1 MPEIFSNRKFQIISG
16 ITIILILGI
25 ILFAIFGNKKPPPV
39 AANVPITL
47 NWWTVQ
53 NPDYYQDAINEFRS
67 FPGNQNVT
75 INLVPVEYNRGEDYY
90 RKLIM
95 EFARNNAPDI
105 FSLKND
111 DFPAWREFLT
121 PIKNIY
127 NSSNSLLLANYRT
140 EFVDLV
146 VKDTVFRDQIY
157 GITPFVD
164 NLQLYYNKDILG
176 QVGIPLP
183 PKTWQE
189 VESHIQLINR
199 KGSDSKNAFL
209 RSGISL
215 GTGLTAANGDI
226 IRDANVQNFYD
237 IIPAMILQN
246 GGQIYDF
253 QNDNSTFGSGRNT
266 TDLNSGKITANNF
279 DSSKD
284 ADPSLIAL
292 RYYLS
297 FANITSSRYSWSV
310 DSPNNYQNF
319 LEGKLAYLIDYSGFN
334 KTIKAGNNRLN
345 YGVAE
350 LPQLDTKIK
359 KTYGYFF
366 AEAINKNLET
376 KAVENPNNAVAVTKL
391 QKARE
396 FLFYLSTPS
405 TQEKFVSKAGLPS
418 SRKDLINKQLNGDEY
433 VRLFSLGAL
442 YADNYYKPDVAA
454 TERMWGKLIYR
465 VQFEN
470 KPLQESLN
478 QAINEYNLM
487 VQKGA
492 KIRI

>member
-16 ITIILILGI
+16 IVIILILGI
-25 ILFAIFGNKKPPPV
+25 ILFMVFANRPKAQV
-39 AANVPITL
+39 VANVPVTL

-53 NPDYYQDAINEFRS
+53 KPEYYQDAIAEFKT
-67 FPGNQNVT
+67 FPGNQSVT
-75 INLVPVEYNRGEDYY
+75 INLIPVEYNRGEDYY
-90 RKLIM
+90 QKLIM
-95 EFARNNAPDI
+95 EFARGSAPDI

-121 PIKNIY
+121 PIKNVY

-140 EFVDLV
+140 DFVDLV

-157 GITPFVD
+157 GTASFVD
-164 NLQLYYNKDILG
+164 NLQLYYNKDILS

-183 PKTWQE
+183 PRTWQE

-199 KGSDSKNAFL
+199 KDSSSQGTFL

-215 GTGLTAANGDI
+215 GTGLKTVNGDLK
-226 IRDANVQNFYD
+226 RDANVQNFYD
-237 IIPAMILQN
+237 IIPVLIFQN

-253 QNDNSTFGSGRNT
+253 QNDTSSFGSPRNST
-266 TDLNSGKITANNF
+266 DLTSGKITTNNF
-279 DSSKD
+279 DNSKD
-284 ADPSLIAL
+284 TDPSLIAL

-310 DSPNNYQNF
+310 DSPDNYQNF

-366 AEAINKNLET
+366 AEALNRNLET
-376 KAVENPNNAVAVTKL
+376 KAAENPNNAEAATKL

-396 FLFYLSTPS
+396 FMYYLSTPGA
-405 TQEKFVSKAGLPS
+405 QEKFVSKSGLPAA
-418 SRKDLINKQLNGDEY
+418 RKDLINKQLNGDEY
-433 VRLFSLGAL
+433 LRLFSLGAL
-442 YADNYYKPDVAA
+442 YADNYYKPDVEA
-454 TERMWGKLIYR
+454 TEKMWGKLIYR

-470 KPLQESLN
+470 KPLAESLS
-478 QAINEYNLM
+478 QAISEYSLL